1 MIPEPCPTPT
11 LFTAESCQDAVRVQ
25 SADTELLSLGRIVQA
40 DVTLKQVCPGKR
52 VAASLI
58 LMESNEAG
66 EKFPRG
72 VKHILIPAQTGTAC
86 QDITLRCIP
95 FSLPEALDPS
105 GNTGTI
111 CNARNFSIQ
120 VIANYVD
127 TDFTCCEET
136 ATV

>member
-1 MIPEPCPTPT
+1 MEIDLLPYLDADENYILRQLQGYADAHDSGFTPSSYA
-11 LFTAESCQDAVRVQ
+11 LE
-25 SADTELLSLGRIVQA
+25 G
-40 DVTLKQVCPGKR
+40 PGKR